1 MSLKTFLLINAQCVM
16 SRVVNLRLDKSGR
29 AGPFRPANL
38 SGLGRAG
45 PFRLQNSAG
54 RAVFLQQYSATI
66 ICNKNHQFPIV
77 EAWFTVLENRIV
89 AFLCLFSLSKSKKR

>member
-45 PFRLQNSAG
+45 PVGPEFQLGRAGPFRLQNSAG
-54 RAVFLQQYSATI
+54 RAGPFFANI
-66 ICNKNHQFPIV
+66 PRRF
-77 EAWFTVLENRIV
+77 R
-89 AFLCLFSLSKSKKR
+89 